1 MSHITEGGSESLWI
15 PFDLIVVVIIDETQN
30 KRSREEISSDE
41 APETSEENLN
51 PEKKEKMEY
60 ENVEHIVRKELK
72 RISRDVC
79 ILFVLLPPIASLTI
93 KYITIPHK

>member
-1 MSHITEGGSESLWI
+1 M
-15 PFDLIVVVIIDETQN
+15 VVIIDETQN

-51 PEKKEKMEY
+51 PEKKEKMEF
-60 ENVEHIVRKELK
+60 ENAEHIVRKQLK

-79 ILFVLLPPIASLTI
+79 ILFVSLCPFASLTLQYVI
-93 KYITIPHK
+93 FDRE